1 MPKRIAVHTLVLT
14 RDGKR
19 VNVKPGTLVD
29 LTADEV
35 KELNALNAI
44 RLPVNETGAPAEDEA
59 PKSEDKKSDDK
70 APKGG
75 DNKKA
80 DGKKEEDL

>member
-29 LTADEV
+29 LTAEEV

-44 RLPVNETGAPAEDEA
+44 RLPVNETGAPEDEA
-59 PKSEDKKSDDK
+59 PKAEDKKSEDK
-70 APKGG
+70 APKT
-75 DNKKA
+75 DDKKA
-80 DGKKEEDL
+80 GAKKEEDL

>member
-19 VNVKPGTLVD
+19 VTVKPGELVD
-29 LTADEV
+29 LTSDEV

-44 RLPVNETGAPAEDEA
+44 RQPVNESPAEAPAEESAADKPKGDEKPPVA
-59 PKSEDKKSDDK
+59 DKKNGG
-70 APKGG
+70 KG
-75 DNKKA
+75 
-80 DGKKEEDL
+80 KEEEL